1 MGCILFGIK
10 VNVIGELV
18 KDKPVLLVANHIS
31 WADILA
37 LGSVANISFIA
48 KSEIKKWPLIG
59 FLASLQKTIFVE
71 RSRKKDSKRASNEMA
86 NRLASGNALVLFAEG
101 GSDIGAHILPFR
113 SALVGAAQNAMNASV
128 VKNAS
133 IAKSEGIEKNKSGAK
148 QILIQPVTIA
158 YIKLQ
163 GLQVSRG
170 DRMQL
175 AWNRSNSALQN
186 IKQVLRRS
194 VCEITISFAEPIVL
208 GKDENRK
215 IITKKCHAIVR
226 KTHNELTRGS
236 LNLAKNKA

>member
-10 VNVIGELV
+10 VNVIGDLV

-71 RSRKKDSKRASNEMA
+71 RGRKKDSKRASNEMA

-113 SALVGAAQNAMNASV
+113 SALVGAAQNAMN
-128 VKNAS
+128 
-133 IAKSEGIEKNKSGAK
+133 EGGAK

-175 AWNRSNSALQN
+175 AWNRSSSSLKN
-186 IKQVLRRS
+186 ITQVLKRS

-215 IITKKCHAIVR
+215 TITKKCHAIVR
-226 KTHNELTRGS
+226 KTHNELTRGA